1 MPAAAG
7 GGGYRTMRAA
17 WCADPAGKAVCAS
30 TTTASTTAITHITPQ
45 NALWTDRQLTNR
57 SGRISYRRSATTLV
71 LAVLPARHGAYPMLR
86 RGNQTNCQRSTW
98 TRLRQNDWVGAQR

>member
-57 SGRISYRRSATTLV
+57 SGRISYRRSRTTVV
-71 LAVLPARHGAYPMLR
+71 LAVLPCTSGGLPDASPRKPDELSA
-86 RGNQTNCQRSTW
+86 STW